1 MDGRQFISCLIIS
14 STGFVIQLSTQQGS
28 SLVYHVLCVSFDFHF
43 DLTSLLCCIILM
55 YMYHCTFLFCYLDGN
70 GEEGADWRASM
81 RDRYPFPINFLIHFS
96 WCLMFHSKCTN
107 YRFTLTRK
115 LFSVVFVV
123 IGYLQR
129 TFNLLPFLVAM
140 LMEVGGHFS
149 HN

>member
-55 YMYHCTFLFCYLDGN
+55 YMYHCTFSFCFLDGN

-81 RDRYPFPINFLIHFS
+81 RDRYP
-96 WCLMFHSKCTN
+96 
-107 YRFTLTRK
+107 
-115 LFSVVFVV
+115 
-123 IGYLQR
+123 
-129 TFNLLPFLVAM
+129 
-140 LMEVGGHFS
+140 
-149 HN
+149 